1 MLIQTF
7 VARPV
12 NWYASRAR
20 LEAVRR
26 AVFIEEQGVPEA
38 EEWDGLDESAY
49 HVLAVTGDDV
59 PVGTGRLLLEG
70 RIGRMAVLKPWR
82 RRGIGGA
89 ILELLVDLARKEGLQ
104 TVELHAQT
112 HALRFYTAHGFTAY
126 GKTFEEAGILHR
138 AMRIKLEPQRNPPQP
153 R

>member
-1 MLIQTF
+1 MLIQSF
-7 VARPV
+7 AARPV
-12 NWYASRAR
+12 NWLASRAK
-20 LEAVRR
+20 LEAIRR
-26 AVFIEEQGVPEA
+26 AVFIEEQGVQEA
-38 EEWDGLDESAY
+38 EEWDGLDEGAY

-82 RRGIGGA
+82 RRGVGGA
-89 ILELLVDLARKEGLQ
+89 ILELLLDLARKEGLG

-112 HALRFYTAHGFTAY
+112 HAVRFYAAHGFTAY

-138 AMRIKLEPQRNPPQP
+138 AMRIRFEPQKGGAQR
-153 R
+153 

>member
-1 MLIQTF
+1 MDRMLIQSF

-12 NWYASRAR
+12 NWFASRAK
-20 LEAVRR
+20 LEAIRR
-26 AVFIEEQGVPEA
+26 TVFIEEQEVPEA

-49 HVLAVTGDDV
+49 HVLAVAGDDV
-59 PVGTGRLLLEG
+59 PVGTGRLLLTG

-82 RRGIGGA
+82 RRGVGGA
-89 ILELLVDLARKEGLQ
+89 ILQLLLDLARKEGLE

-112 HALRFYTAHGFTAY
+112 HALRFYAAHGFTAY

-138 AMRIKLEPQRNPPQP
+138 AMRIRLEPQQRPS
-153 R
+153 